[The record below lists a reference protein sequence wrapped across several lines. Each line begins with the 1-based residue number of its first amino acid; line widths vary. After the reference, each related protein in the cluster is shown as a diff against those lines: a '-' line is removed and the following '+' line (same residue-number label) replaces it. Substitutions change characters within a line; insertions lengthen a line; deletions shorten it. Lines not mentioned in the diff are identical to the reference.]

1 MRYTKYIAIAALTL
15 SLLFCLQAFAQDG
28 SVNPYDK
35 RWSLK
40 AGVGYFCQPIEFR
53 SGYSTWWAASYSLP
67 SRLEFSARGDYS
79 TLNIRFT
86 PEEIENLWPDNPYQW
101 MGNHDRDCWVQD
113 YFLFELGV
121 SYPFIISQRHRIA
134 PGIGLSLVYQ
144 RQIRP
149 SHRWTV
155 PVDEY
160 GITKYYGEISG
171 VDFSNR
177 GFDLRF
183 CFQLEYTYHFNSGFF
198 VGLQGHLFHDF
209 TFIDG
214 ITVSPVIGVRF

>member
-1 MRYTKYIAIAALTL
+1 MKRIVTL
-15 SLLFCLQAFAQDG
+15 SFAVLFCIQLFAQDN
-28 SVNPYDK
+28 SANPYVLDK

-40 AGVGYFCQPIEFR
+40 AGVGFFCQPIEFR
-53 SGYSTWWAASYSLP
+53 NGFSTWWAASYSMP

-101 MGNHDRDCWVQD
+101 MGNHDRDCWAQD

-160 GITKYYGEISG
+160 GITMYYGEISG

-183 CFQLEYTYHFNSGFF
+183 SFQLEYTYHFNNGFF
-198 VGLQGHLFHDF
+198 AGIQGHLFYDF
-209 TFIDG
+209 AFIDG
-214 ITVSPVIGVRF
+214 ITISPVIGVRF

>member
-1 MRYTKYIAIAALTL
+1 MKRIVTL
-15 SLLFCLQAFAQDG
+15 SFAILFGIQLFAQDN
-28 SVNPYDK
+28 SANPYGLDK

-40 AGVGYFCQPIEFR
+40 AGVGYFCEPVEFR
-53 SGYSTWWAASYSLP
+53 NGFSTWWAASYSLP

-101 MGNHDRDCWVQD
+101 MGNHDRDCWAQD

-183 CFQLEYTYHFNSGFF
+183 SFQLEYTYHFNNGFF
-198 VGLQGHLFHDF
+198 AGIQGHLFYDF